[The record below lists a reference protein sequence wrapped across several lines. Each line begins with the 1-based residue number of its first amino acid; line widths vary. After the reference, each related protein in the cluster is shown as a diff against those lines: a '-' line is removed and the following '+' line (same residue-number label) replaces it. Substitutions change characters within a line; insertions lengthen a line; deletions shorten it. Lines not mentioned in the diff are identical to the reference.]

1 MGTRNIV
8 KRHHRIST
16 LVGRVTTFAV
26 LASLVG
32 CTSPIWWHNPDR
44 GFIYRGWGVNVVD
57 QAAVI
62 RECAAVA
69 TVLGCV
75 NPETM
80 TAFSVNNPYVLAHE
94 CHHIDAIM
102 NGEGTA
108 GEKSKDIF
116 FTVFGINDLLT
127 GATILFP
134 APNNCG
140 DGTMAEW
147 SGGKVKLIQANYGKS
162 QILPTLKEWNR
173 MHPDRAMR
181 DSAQLDEI
189 VVPSTL
195 TAGGFT
201 DVFIPNN

>member
-1 MGTRNIV
+1 MTKRTAATAVMANATRLIFL
-8 KRHHRIST
+8 ST
-16 LVGRVTTFAV
+16 V
-26 LASLVG
+26 LFLAG
-32 CTSPIWWHNPDR
+32 CTSPLWWRDSNR

-57 QAAVI
+57 QAAVM

-102 NGEGTA
+102 KGEGTS
-108 GEKSKDIF
+108 GEKAKDIF
-116 FTVFGINDLLT
+116 LTLFGINDLLT
-127 GATILFP
+127 AATILFP
-134 APNNCG
+134 APNNCS

-147 SGGKVKLIQANYGKS
+147 SGGKVRIIQASYGKS
-162 QILPTLKEWNR
+162 QILPTLEEWNR
-173 MHPDRAMR
+173 MHPDRAMH
-181 DSAQLDEI
+181 DSAQHDEI
-189 VVPSTL
+189 LVPSTQ

-201 DVFIPNN
+201 DEFIPNN

>member
-1 MGTRNIV
+1 VAKRTAATAVVANVTRLIFL
-8 KRHHRIST
+8 S
-16 LVGRVTTFAV
+16 
-26 LASLVG
+26 SLFFLIG
-32 CTSPIWWHNPDR
+32 CTSPLWWHDANR
-44 GFIYRGWGVNVVD
+44 GFIYRGWGVNVLD
-57 QAAVI
+57 QAAVM

-102 NGEGTA
+102 KGGTS
-108 GEKSKDIF
+108 GEKAKDIF
-116 FTVFGINDLLT
+116 LTLFGINDLLT
-127 GATILFP
+127 AATILFP

-147 SGGKVKLIQANYGKS
+147 SAGKVKMIQASYGKS

-189 VVPSTL
+189 LVPSTP

-201 DVFIPNN
+201 DVFISNN